1 MDFIGSWEEAA
12 PRVKGAGEIS
22 PKGLQQGNSFA
33 GSQLL
38 PCLTADKKSMKG
50 ASTLKSR
57 LADSLNFSSALPAL
71 RLVCHAAFPQNDGR
85 SCDHRDR
92 DHEW

>member
-1 MDFIGSWEEAA
+1 MDFIGVVQEAG
-12 PRVKGAGEIS
+12 PRMKGAGEIS
-22 PKGLQQGNSFA
+22 PKGLQRGSTFA
-33 GSQLL
+33 GNQLL
-38 PCLTADKKSMKG
+38 PCLTADQNNKP
-50 ASTLKSR
+50 R
-57 LADSLNFSSALPAL
+57 LADSLNFSSALTAL

>member
-1 MDFIGSWEEAA
+1 
-12 PRVKGAGEIS
+12 
-22 PKGLQQGNSFA
+22 
-33 GSQLL
+33 
-38 PCLTADKKSMKG
+38 MKG

-57 LADSLNFSSALPAL
+57 LADSLNFSSAFTAL
-71 RLVCHAAFPQNDGR
+71 RLECHAAFPQNNGC